1 MEPTVSL
8 LQILESGLFALGQVL
23 RFPVMVLLWLC
34 VAAAVFMVGHAIV
47 ESVARQRERRN
58 FDITGWLQS
67 GRVLDAGEA
76 RLGQLPTLL
85 RRLSE
90 DVEHGRRVGTLD
102 HGGLEHLL
110 LEREEQVRHTL
121 LIPRVLVKVGPS
133 IGLIGTLIPMG
144 ASLASLAS
152 GNLEVMAGQMVVAFT
167 STIVGLTTG
176 TLAYMVASTRQVWAT
191 EAVREHRFL
200 VERIATEL
208 AEEPATSDG
217 VRSVD

>member
-1 MEPTVSL
+1 MSL
-8 LQILESGLFALGQVL
+8 LQLLENGLFALGQVL
-23 RFPVMVLLWLC
+23 RFPVMTLLWVC
-34 VAAAVFMVGHAIV
+34 VAAVLFMAGHALV
-47 ESVARQRERRN
+47 ELVARQRERRG
-58 FDITGWLQS
+58 FDIKRWLQA

-76 RLGQLPTLL
+76 RLGQLPPLL
-85 RRLSE
+85 RRLAA
-90 DVEHGRRVGTLD
+90 DVEHGRRAGILD

-110 LEREEQVRHTL
+110 LEREEQVRHTVL
-121 LIPRVLVKVGPS
+121 APRVLVKVGPS

-176 TLAYMVASTRQVWAT
+176 TLAYVIASARQTWTT
-191 EAVREHRFL
+191 EAVREQRFL

-208 AEEPATSDG
+208 VEEAAESDRTRRIG
-217 VRSVD
+217 